1 MDGPATHLPQ
11 LLKHPGGAP
20 LSSTR
25 CAHATLPLDWNL
37 STPLDQDLFE
47 LINRLQSSRLGKNLY
62 SLYTLIFFSL
72 KYTHYCHA
80 PQCSSLYILYSCS
93 AAKILVFTPILPA
106 VRIFYFFPHFQHW
119 EENYRAGNLLSLI
132 FVAKFAVIV
141 IREGWAGGR
150 LYFFHLNKNIDSFLT
165 GFLLIPTCI

>member
-1 MDGPATHLPQ
+1 MSSGGFDLVLDGGEADPAFLTSRMDGPATHLPQ

-80 PQCSSLYILYSCS
+80 PPPNALVYIFCIHVPPQRYWFLLQYSQQQ
-93 AAKILVFTPILPA
+93 FGYF
-106 VRIFYFFPHFQHW
+106 IF
-119 EENYRAGNLLSLI
+119 SLI
-132 FVAKFAVIV
+132 FSTEKKITERAIF
-141 IREGWAGGR
+141 
-150 LYFFHLNKNIDSFLT
+150 YHSFL
-165 GFLLIPTCI
+165 LQNLPS

>member
-1 MDGPATHLPQ
+1 MSSGGFDLVLDGGEADPAFLTSRMDGPATHLPQ

-62 SLYTLIFFSL
+62 SL
-72 KYTHYCHA
+72 
-80 PQCSSLYILYSCS
+80 
-93 AAKILVFTPILPA
+93 
-106 VRIFYFFPHFQHW
+106 
-119 EENYRAGNLLSLI
+119 
-132 FVAKFAVIV
+132 
-141 IREGWAGGR
+141 
-150 LYFFHLNKNIDSFLT
+150 
-165 GFLLIPTCI
+165 

>member
-1 MDGPATHLPQ
+1 MLLFQVCLSSGGFDLVLNGGEADPAFLTSRMDGPATHLPQ

-62 SLYTLIFFSL
+62 SLNTLIFFSL
-72 KYTHYCHA
+72 KYTHYCYA
-80 PQCSSLYILYSCS
+80 PPL
-93 AAKILVFTPILPA
+93 
-106 VRIFYFFPHFQHW
+106 
-119 EENYRAGNLLSLI
+119 
-132 FVAKFAVIV
+132 
-141 IREGWAGGR
+141 
-150 LYFFHLNKNIDSFLT
+150 
-165 GFLLIPTCI
+165 